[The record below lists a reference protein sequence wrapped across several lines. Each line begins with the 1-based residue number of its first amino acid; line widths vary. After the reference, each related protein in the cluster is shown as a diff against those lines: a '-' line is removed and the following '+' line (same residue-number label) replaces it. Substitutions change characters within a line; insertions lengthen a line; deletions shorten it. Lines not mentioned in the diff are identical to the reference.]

1 MIKLNQV
8 YNIDCLDGLKQLKD
22 NSIDLVY
29 LDPPFFTQK
38 AHFLVDKTNKKYFFN
53 DIWKDLKE
61 YQEFLK
67 IRLIEIKRV
76 LKSTGSVFVHCDK
89 TANHII
95 RVLLDEIFGSIN
107 FRSEIIWVYK
117 RWSNSK
123 KGLLDSHQNIYHYS
137 KTNDF
142 KFNVI
147 YTDYSLT
154 TNIDQILQLRVKDK
168 NNKIVYKK
176 DKNNNV
182 VFSDLKKGVPLSDV
196 WNIPFL
202 NPKAKERTSY
212 PTQKPIELLERI
224 ISLVT
229 NENDVVLDPFVGSGT
244 SVVASK
250 LLNRNFIGFDINIDA
265 IDITNQRLKNPI
277 KSESNLLKNGIDKYD
292 TKTKQQKQILSRY
305 DCDIVWRNKGLD
317 AILKQKINNKTVGI
331 KIQKD
336 SETLKQS
343 QKLLFNCMKSKNLE
357 SEIRQTIRDNNNSF
371 NRISSKLTDTKSI
384 PEHIWNTTINVNL
397 KIDDSNKNSVLS
409 STSINNVSIGVYDID
424 EITTRK
430 NIWIDIDELKK
441 LVHNSNSEQQK
452 EKLFHYLKKNNPTI
466 TDESV
471 FNRDSYNY
479 DFSNTELKE
488 VVTSTESGPITLSG
502 KQTIHHYYFSGM
514 NYKQSWYQTK
524 LKINK
529 NNSNKNFVDWNN
541 KDELELTLYVFIPVP
556 TKVGFEN
563 RDYLRPFKIG
573 DLDGAFIIIDK
584 DGSERRVIR
593 KTLLVKDTEDD
604 WNEEYDYKN
613 WKKQGWKVEEIINW
627 NHILK
632 RHKLP
637 YTIKRFP
644 DTELNDYPF

>member
-1 MIKLNQV
+1 MNW
-8 YNIDCLDGLKQLKD
+8 Y
-22 NSIDLVY
+22 
-29 LDPPFFTQK
+29 
-38 AHFLVDKTNKKYFFN
+38 
-53 DIWKDLKE
+53 W
-61 YQEFLK
+61 
-67 IRLIEIKRV
+67 
-76 LKSTGSVFVHCDK
+76 
-89 TANHII
+89 
-95 RVLLDEIFGSIN
+95 
-107 FRSEIIWVYK
+107 
-117 RWSNSK
+117 
-123 KGLLDSHQNIYHYS
+123 
-137 KTNDF
+137 
-142 KFNVI
+142 
-147 YTDYSLT
+147 
-154 TNIDQILQLRVKDK
+154 
-168 NNKIVYKK
+168 
-176 DKNNNV
+176 
-182 VFSDLKKGVPLSDV
+182 
-196 WNIPFL
+196 
-202 NPKAKERTSY
+202 
-212 PTQKPIELLERI
+212 
-224 ISLVT
+224 
-229 NENDVVLDPFVGSGT
+229 
-244 SVVASK
+244 
-250 LLNRNFIGFDINIDA
+250 
-265 IDITNQRLKNPI
+265 
-277 KSESNLLKNGIDKYD
+277 
-292 TKTKQQKQILSRY
+292 
-305 DCDIVWRNKGLD
+305 
-317 AILKQKINNKTVGI
+317 
-331 KIQKD
+331 
-336 SETLKQS
+336 
-343 QKLLFNCMKSKNLE
+343 
-357 SEIRQTIRDNNNSF
+357 
-371 NRISSKLTDTKSI
+371 
-384 PEHIWNTTINVNL
+384 
-397 KIDDSNKNSVLS
+397 
-409 STSINNVSIGVYDID
+409 
-424 EITTRK
+424 
-430 NIWIDIDELKK
+430 WIKK

-541 KDELELTLYVFIPVP
+541 KDTIELTFYVFIPVP

-604 WNEEYDYKN
+604 WNEEYEYKK